1 MAGKKNMD
9 IKNLTLETEL
19 ITIRGKT
26 LRLFR
31 PAKLEE
37 VFQGDPFLETEKF
50 PLWLKLWEASI
61 VLTDYL
67 GSLPPGK
74 EILELGAGLG
84 VISLFA
90 SAFGHRVLATD
101 KEELPLKLLEKSAKE
116 NGLSLNI
123 QKLDWLAPE
132 ISKKFDLVVGAE
144 IIFKKSHFEP
154 LINLFKSSLKPE
166 GEVLLA
172 HSAERKRIL
181 IPFLHRAQEFFE
193 IQTSIRKLR
202 SQEETQEV
210 ILNKLLPKREG

>member
-1 MAGKKNMD
+1 MD
-9 IKNLTLETEL
+9 IKNLTLETEV

>member
-1 MAGKKNMD
+1 MD